1 MRDALVA
8 SRIPVAMIALLAA
21 FVGAAGPARGEV
33 AAHGVVPLVARVEQ
47 GRASATLLQ
56 ANARG
61 AAETLHAAGRV
72 DLGNLFFRPLGTNGR
87 SCDSCHV
94 SREGWSLSPA
104 GVQARFAATDG
115 NDPLFRPNDGSTSPH
130 AEVTSTQ
137 ARRDAYA
144 LLLSK
149 GLIRVGLPV
158 PATAEFELV
167 KVVDP
172 YGFAS
177 ATELSLFR
185 RPLPAT
191 NLTLSDSVMWDG
203 RETLVDP
210 ASGACIAG
218 TPLCYAG
225 HFDNLARQANGA
237 TVGHAQALAPLTPA
251 QRDEIVSFEL
261 GLTTAQRIDDGAGNL
276 AGGGARGGAVEL
288 AAQRFY
294 LGINDFAAGDYRDGG
309 AFQPAVFSLY
319 AAWRGPV
326 APHADPGI
334 AEARRAIARG
344 EELFNAR
351 TFDVHDVGGFND
363 VVGAPTARVTCGACH
378 DAPNSGASSV
388 PAFIDIGVS
397 AASRRT
403 PDVPLYTLRHKVTG
417 ETLAT
422 TDPGRALVTGR
433 WDDIG
438 RFKVPSLRA
447 LAARPPYFHDG
458 SAPDL
463 AAVVEFYDRRFQMHL
478 TPVEIADLVA
488 FLQAL

>member
-1 MRDALVA
+1 
-8 SRIPVAMIALLAA
+8 
-21 FVGAAGPARGEV
+21 
-33 AAHGVVPLVARVEQ
+33 VP
-47 GRASATLLQ
+47 T
-56 ANARG
+56 
-61 AAETLHAAGRV
+61 
-72 DLGNLFFRPLGTNGR
+72 
-87 SCDSCHV
+87 
-94 SREGWSLSPA
+94 
-104 GVQARFAATDG
+104 
-115 NDPLFRPNDGSTSPH
+115 
-130 AEVTSTQ
+130 
-137 ARRDAYA
+137 
-144 LLLSK
+144 
-149 GLIRVGLPV
+149 
-158 PATAEFELV
+158 TAEFELV